1 MKNLIIT
8 KSLGVNLLIK
18 ITLSFFISI
27 GIYLTTSHTF
37 CVIFIN
43 NLKNISIW
51 VLNLICFGIFIAAI
65 IVFIITF
72 LLLVRREIKY
82 INYIEKQVKFIANR
96 NLGTTLEIRGRDEL
110 AELCKSINY
119 MSLELKRSF
128 EKEREL
134 ENTKN
139 ELITNIS
146 HDLRTPLTAIIGYL
160 DILKNEKFSNKESE
174 KEYLNSTYNLAI
186 KLKKLIDELFEYTRL
201 SNSEIKLNLESVDIN
216 VVLNQLLGEYTPV
229 FERKGLKII
238 KDFSD
243 KELIAE
249 VDIEKIIRVFDNIL
263 SNAEK
268 YSYKSSD
275 ISIIIEKNNEYIL
288 FSFSNKCDPISQE
301 SLAKI
306 FDRFYRVDV
315 SRASKIPGSGLG
327 LAISKRIVELHHG
340 QIWVECDGDTIK
352 INIRL
357 PINGNTK

>member
-1 MKNLIIT
+1 MKNPIKT
-8 KSLGVNLLIK
+8 RSLGVNLLIK
-18 ITLSFFISI
+18 ITFSI
-27 GIYLTTSHTF
+27 FVSTFIYLTSSYTS
-37 CVIFIN
+37 CLVIIHNRNNIN
-43 NLKNISIW
+43 DLLI
-51 VLNLICFGIFIAAI
+51 NLIYLAIFVIATM
-65 IVFIITF
+65 VFIITF
-72 LLLVRREIKY
+72 LLLIRREIKY
-82 INYIEKQVKFIANR
+82 INYIGKHVKFIANR

-160 DILKNEKFSNKESE
+160 DILKNEKFGNKESE

-201 SNSEIKLNLESVDIN
+201 SNSEIKLNFESVDIN
-216 VVLNQLLGEYTPV
+216 AVLNQLLGEYTPV

-238 KDFSD
+238 KDFPD
-243 KELIAE
+243 KEQIAE

-275 ISIIIEKNNEYIL
+275 ISITIENNNKNIL

-315 SRASKIPGSGLG
+315 SRQSKIPGSGLG

-340 QIWVECDGDTIK
+340 QILVEYYGDTIK

-357 PINGNTK
+357 PINDNTE